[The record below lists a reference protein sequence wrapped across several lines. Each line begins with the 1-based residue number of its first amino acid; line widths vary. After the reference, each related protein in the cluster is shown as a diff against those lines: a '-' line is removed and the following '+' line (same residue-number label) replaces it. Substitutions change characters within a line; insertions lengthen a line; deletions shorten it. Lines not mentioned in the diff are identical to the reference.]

1 MWASVIV
8 SLLVA
13 IFRSVPSFE
22 RLVKTAIEE
31 ANKANIAEAAKRKQ
45 KKDKAVD
52 NAIDGNGNS
61 GGDA

>member
-1 MWASVIV
+1 MWVSAII

-45 KKDKAVD
+45 EKDKAVD
-52 NAIDGNGNS
+52 AAIDKEKNL
-61 GGDA
+61 